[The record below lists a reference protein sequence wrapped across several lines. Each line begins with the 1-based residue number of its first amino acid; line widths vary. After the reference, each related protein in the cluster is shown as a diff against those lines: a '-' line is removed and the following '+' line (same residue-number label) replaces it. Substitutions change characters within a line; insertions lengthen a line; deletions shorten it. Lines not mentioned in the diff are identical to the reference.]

1 MLTWLWMTS
10 LNCLTENLFLLLM
23 APAAIL
29 YAGESDKI
37 GAKKRWDDVL
47 PTLQVSHSTRRLK
60 KWKSVTEHVFEHVA
74 QSMIKNFPRQRS
86 GGLVVSMLDF
96 YFNNPS

>member
-1 MLTWLWMTS
+1 MTS

-37 GAKKRWDDVL
+37 GAKIAGSDEM
-47 PTLQVSHSTRRLK
+47 TFCRRCKYL
-60 KWKSVTEHVFEHVA
+60 
-74 QSMIKNFPRQRS
+74 IRQD
-86 GGLVVSMLDF
+86 G
-96 YFNNPS
+96 